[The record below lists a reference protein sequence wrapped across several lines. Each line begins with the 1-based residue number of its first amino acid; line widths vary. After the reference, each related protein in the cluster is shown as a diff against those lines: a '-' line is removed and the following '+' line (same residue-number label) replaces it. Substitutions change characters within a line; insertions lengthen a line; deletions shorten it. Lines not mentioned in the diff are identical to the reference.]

1 MSVSWGSDVVNG
13 QLVPRT
19 PASAIFPLVFSA
31 EYTGPGVWP
40 KQGTYQVPPVVPGAY
55 LQSST
60 APGQMGSAG
69 GGGSGAAIGG
79 TVHPTNASATG
90 NPWHPKHGIIVVAFL
105 FLALSLFGLHYI
117 HWR

>member
-13 QLVPRT
+13 QLVPRA
-19 PASAIFPLVFSA
+19 PASAFFPLVFSA

-55 LQSST
+55 LQST
-60 APGQMGSAG
+60 LAPGQMGSAG
-69 GGGSGAAIGG
+69 SGSGGSAMGSA
-79 TVHPTNASATG
+79 VFPTNASASG
-90 NPWHPKHGIIVVAFL
+90 NPWHPKHGIIVAAFL